1 MSQPIS
7 LYPLQCLRCQT
18 PIAARSDEV
27 AWLCPTCGQG
37 LLLDDQKGLLPLDF
51 YFSSVIAPG
60 AVGRPFW
67 VAEGRATL
75 QRSTFHGDSSREM
88 QAFWAQ
94 PRRFF
99 VPAFDLELEELVR
112 LGALLVR
119 QPLALQAGGPAKFRP
134 VTVLPADI
142 QALAEFILLSIE
154 ADRSDALRELKFEL
168 QMSAP
173 ELWILP

>member
-7 LYPLQCLRCQT
+7 LFPLQCLRCQT
-18 PIAARSDEV
+18 PIPARGDEV
-27 AWLCPTCGQG
+27 AWLCPTCAQG
-37 LLLDDQKGLLPLDF
+37 LLLDDAKGVLPLDF
-51 YFSSVIAPG
+51 HFSSAIAPG

-67 VAEGRATL
+67 IVEGRAAL
-75 QRSTFHGDSSREM
+75 QRSTFQGDSSREM
-88 QAFWAQ
+88 QAFWSN
-94 PRRFF
+94 PRQFF
-99 VPAFDLELEELVR
+99 VPAFELELEELVR
-112 LGALLVR
+112 MGALLVR
-119 QPLALQAGGPAKFRP
+119 QPLALQAGEQAKFRP

-168 QMSAP
+168 QLGAP